1 MPSPVEQ
8 IRFCKSRDGVRIA
21 YGRSGTG
28 SPLVW
33 VQHWA
38 HHLNLDRDGPVWR
51 PWLEMLARRHALVR
65 YDWRGCGLSD
75 RDRVEF
81 SLEKYVDDLDAVVA
95 AAGLERFALFG
106 MAGSGSSVAVTWAV
120 RHPERVSRLVLNESQ
135 LRGRFARDPTP
146 EQLEEGNTRL
156 KVNELGWAS
165 DTPAYSQFFTAL
177 HMPDAP
183 PEYTRDHQQLL
194 YRTTTP
200 VNAVGMLRSFWQM
213 DIRSAAAQVQ
223 CPTLVLHSRGDA
235 VIPFEEGR
243 AVAALIPGA
252 HLVPLESRN
261 HIVLD
266 NEPAWRRLVEAFEDF
281 LPAEPPAPA
290 GTPLADLTGREREV
304 LELVAQGLD
313 NDAIG
318 KQLHISKR
326 TARNHVSVIL
336 SKLGAKSRAQ
346 AIVRAR
352 NAGFGRAN
360 T

>member
-1 MPSPVEQ
+1 V
-8 IRFCKSRDGVRIA
+8 
-21 YGRSGTG
+21 Y
-28 SPLVW
+28 
-33 VQHWA
+33 
-38 HHLNLDRDGPVWR
+38 
-51 PWLEMLARRHALVR
+51 
-65 YDWRGCGLSD
+65 
-75 RDRVEF
+75 
-81 SLEKYVDDLDAVVA
+81 
-95 AAGLERFALFG
+95 
-106 MAGSGSSVAVTWAV
+106 
-120 RHPERVSRLVLNESQ
+120 
-135 LRGRFARDPTP
+135 
-146 EQLEEGNTRL
+146 
-156 KVNELGWAS
+156 ELGWAS